1 VARPDVFLHIGVPK
15 TGTTFLQQL
24 MAANRPSLRTQ
35 GMLYPGRRVDH
46 FLPAQDVM
54 GHDFHGH
61 VDARVPGTW
70 GKTVDQVR
78 RWSGSALVSHELLSL
93 ATEEQVERIVT
104 DLEGHRVRVVV
115 TVRDLVR
122 QIPAMWQEDVKN
134 GLARP
139 FDAFVRRVRNRYD
152 ERGSQAKGFWGY
164 QAVPEILSRWEKV
177 VPVDDVLVVTVP
189 PAGSDRME
197 LVHRFS
203 AALGVD
209 LPITTV
215 SAVGHNVSLGAA
227 QTELLRRMNAGLAG
241 ETDWPRY
248 RQVVKRWLVPTVLGA
263 VPDRA
268 AITLPEESRAW
279 AVQASRE
286 MAAALADRGYPV
298 VGDLA
303 DLVPGTEAPRGRTAV
318 PAEGADEEAVASVGA
333 SAVSTML
340 LLAAEG
346 GAKIGPKGARG
357 AGQEGRLRRRR
368 RARAD
373 QDRAR
378 SGLDPS

>member
-24 MAANRPSLRTQ
+24 LAANRASLRTQ

-54 GHDFHGH
+54 GHAFHGH
-61 VDARVPGTW
+61 VDPRVPGTW
-70 GKTVDQVR
+70 AKTVDQVR
-78 RWSGSALVSHELLSL
+78 RWPGSSVLSHELLSL
-93 ATEEQVERIVT
+93 AGPEQIERIVA
-104 DLEGHRVRVVV
+104 DFEGRRVRVVV

-152 ERGSQAKGFWGY
+152 ERGSQARGFWGY
-164 QAVPEILSRWEKV
+164 QAVPEILSRWERV

-189 PAGSDRME
+189 PAGGDRME

-203 AALGVD
+203 DALSVQ
-209 LPITTV
+209 LPVTTV
-215 SAVGHNVSLGAA
+215 SAVGQNVSLGAS
-227 QTELLRRMNAGLAG
+227 QTEFLRRMNAGLAG

-248 RQVVKRWLVPTVLGA
+248 RQLVKRWLVPTVLVA
-263 VPDRA
+263 APDSV
-268 AITLPEESRAW
+268 AITLSDEPRAW
-279 AVQASRE
+279 AAQASRE
-286 MAAALADRGYPV
+286 MADALAERGYPV
-298 VGDLA
+298 VGELSDLA
-303 DLVPGTEAPRGRTAV
+303 PEPEVVPEVPGPVVDEA
-318 PAEGADEEAVASVGA
+318 AVAAVGA
-333 SAVSTML
+333 SAVSRML

-346 GAKIGPKGARG
+346 GDGVRPRPARRG
-357 AGQEGRLRRRR
+357 RAERRLHWLRDRVGQ
-368 RARAD
+368 A
-373 QDRAR
+373 QPR
-378 SGLDPS
+378 SGREPS